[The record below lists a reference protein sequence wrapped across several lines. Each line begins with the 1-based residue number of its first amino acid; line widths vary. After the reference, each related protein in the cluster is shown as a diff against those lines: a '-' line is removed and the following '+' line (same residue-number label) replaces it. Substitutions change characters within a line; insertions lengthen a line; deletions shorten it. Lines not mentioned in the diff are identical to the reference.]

1 MKREETID
9 FQVKALWHSI
19 ARMYNEEAEKY
30 GGTLTI
36 AYVLLNVDSEGT
48 PSTMLGPRI
57 GMEPTSLSR
66 TLKNMEEKGLI
77 DRKPNPADGR
87 GVLVSLT
94 REGKRKRQVSKD
106 AVVNFN
112 ERVRTVVPDADMK
125 AFFKV
130 MDAIQTLINEKQI
143 HLTDA

>member
-36 AYVLLNVDSEGT
+36 AYVLLNVDPEGT
-48 PSTMLGPRI
+48 PSTALGPRI

-77 DRKPNPADGR
+77 SRKPNPADGR

-94 REGKRKRQVSKD
+94 REGKKKRQVSKD
-106 AVVNFN
+106 AVYNFN
-112 ERVRTVVPDADMK
+112 ERVRAVVPDADMK
-125 AFFKV
+125 SFFKV
-130 MDAIQTLINEKQI
+130 MDAIQKLINEKQI
-143 HLTDA
+143 HLADV

>member
-36 AYVLLNVDSEGT
+36 AYVLLNVDPEGT
-48 PSTMLGPRI
+48 PSTALGPRI

-66 TLKNMEEKGLI
+66 TLKNMEEKALI
-77 DRKPNPADGR
+77 ERNPNPADGR
-87 GVLVSLT
+87 GVLVTLT
-94 REGKRKRQVSKD
+94 AEGKKKRKVSKD

-112 ERVRTVVPDADMK
+112 ERIKSVVPDADMK
-125 AFFKV
+125 TFFKV
-130 MDAIQTLINEKQI
+130 MDAIQQMINEKQI
-143 HLTDA
+143 HLADV